1 MRQFSIIEEGHFVPR
16 HHTEGKT
23 TMITPWL
30 LTATL
35 YLVGSIS
42 YANPILLT
50 QLGPETPRL
59 TETEAQKEAPDHEQ
73 PPLKWNELRAEYDR
87 LQLKAEDLQ
96 RQLEKAQQD
105 LAGSKK
111 TLGDVNARLAAMEK
125 EKSQMAGA
133 LTEARDQARDLS
145 TKLAAEQVKAATLR
159 EDKQR
164 LMNGTTTTKEEIAR
178 LQKHAAELETEA
190 ARADDLAKRLAER
203 DQEIERLRKAVSD
216 RETLANKV
224 TALTEKFE
232 RAKQQV
238 TSLTDELTTRN
249 EEAARVRQ
257 ERDQLIMEIQKRQ
270 EALKGGD
277 SSAISRD
284 IESLGR
290 SSQDR
295 TKLHI
300 EPQERALL
308 HDLRKP
314 FLDIR

>member
-1 MRQFSIIEEGHFVPR
+1 M
-16 HHTEGKT
+16 
-23 TMITPWL
+23 MTPWL
-30 LTATL
+30 LAATL
-35 YLVGSIS
+35 HLVSPTQ
-42 YANPILLT
+42 YVHPIT
-50 QLGPETPRL
+50 VAQLGPDIPRVP
-59 TETEAQKEAPDHEQ
+59 EADPQREAPEHEQ
-73 PPLKWNELRAEYDR
+73 PPLKWNELRTEYDR

-105 LAGSKK
+105 LAGAKK
-111 TLGDVNARLAAMEK
+111 TLGDVNTRLAAMEK

-145 TKLAAEQVKAATLR
+145 TKLAAEQVKSATLR

-164 LMNGTTTTKEEIAR
+164 LMSGTTTTKEEIAR

-203 DQEIERLRKAVSD
+203 DQEIERLRKAVAD

-224 TALTEKFE
+224 TALTDKFE

-249 EEAARVRQ
+249 EEAARIRQ

-270 EALKGGD
+270 EGLKGGD
-277 SSAISRD
+277 SSAVRRGAPDSFI
-284 IESLGR
+284 GR
-290 SSQDR
+290 SQQDR
-295 TKLHI
+295 TKLNI

-308 HDLRKP
+308 HELRKP
-314 FLDIR
+314 LLDIR

>member
-1 MRQFSIIEEGHFVPR
+1 MMR
-16 HHTEGKT
+16 
-23 TMITPWL
+23 PWL

-35 YLVGSIS
+35 YLAAPTQ
-42 YANPILLT
+42 YAHPIT
-50 QLGPETPRL
+50 VAQLGTDIPRA
-59 TETEAQKEAPDHEQ
+59 TESEVQRESTEHEQ
-73 PPLKWNELRAEYDR
+73 SPLKWNELRAEYGR

-105 LAGSKK
+105 LAGAKK

-125 EKSQMAGA
+125 EKSQTAGA

-164 LMNGTTTTKEEIAR
+164 LMSGTTTTKEEIAR

-190 ARADDLAKRLAER
+190 ARAEDLAKRLAER
-203 DQEIERLRKAVSD
+203 DQEIERLRKAVAD

-224 TALTEKFE
+224 TALTDKFE

-270 EALKGGD
+270 EGLKGED
-277 SSAISRD
+277 SSAVRRAPPDGFI
-284 IESLGR
+284 GR
-290 SSQDR
+290 SQQDR
-295 TKLHI
+295 TKLNM
-300 EPQERALL
+300 EPQERTLL
-308 HDLRKP
+308 HELKKP
-314 FLDIR
+314 LLEIR

>member
-1 MRQFSIIEEGHFVPR
+1 MMR
-16 HHTEGKT
+16 
-23 TMITPWL
+23 PWIL
-30 LTATL
+30 AATL
-35 YLVGSIS
+35 FLVGPAQ
-42 YANPILLT
+42 YAHPMT
-50 QLGPETPRL
+50 VAQLGADIPRAAESEVQRESTEPE
-59 TETEAQKEAPDHEQ
+59 QS
-73 PPLKWNELRAEYDR
+73 PLKWNELRGEYGR

-105 LAGSKK
+105 LAGAKK

-125 EKSQMAGA
+125 EKSQTAGA

-164 LMNGTTTTKEEIAR
+164 LMSGTTTTKEEIAR

-190 ARADDLAKRLAER
+190 ARAEDLAKRLAER
-203 DQEIERLRKAVSD
+203 DQEIERLRKAVAD

-224 TALTEKFE
+224 TALTDKFE

-257 ERDQLIMEIQKRQ
+257 ERDKLIMEIQKRQ
-270 EALKGGD
+270 EGLKGED
-277 SSAISRD
+277 SSAVRRAPPDGFI
-284 IESLGR
+284 GR
-290 SSQDR
+290 SPQDR
-295 TKLHI
+295 TKLNM

-308 HDLRKP
+308 HELKKP
-314 FLDIR
+314 LLEVR